1 MADTNSPPTFTS
13 GPGQDLDEVVQ
24 HLNLVELI
32 AILGQDVVSLI
43 DRLVDCEGK
52 IGILRQ
58 VAAGVL
64 RDRPEVLL
72 ARRDV
77 RKNIYDAMS
86 NEKLAELAERLGV
99 PNVRLIR
106 TLDPTKDDRI
116 CETFLGFFGIDT
128 RGPTFFSIEP
138 ERQRVRPE
146 FGLFTH
152 QRIVVDRV
160 CEAIRGGHGRVVL
173 HMPTGT
179 GKTRTAMHIVSRVLT
194 EHEPAVVVWL
204 AASAELLD
212 QAADAFQGAWSRLGN
227 RPIDIARFWGD
238 YAPDI
243 SAISDGLIIA
253 GLQKMRAWK
262 TRAPISVLRMARS
275 VKLVVVDEAHQ
286 AIAPTYRGVIETL
299 AETGANNALV
309 GLTATPGRTWSNIAA
324 DERLSEFFNGRKVM
338 LEVEGWDN
346 PISFLTER
354 GYLAK
359 TTFRRLEVNTDSTLG
374 PWLKKSDTD
383 NDYEP
388 KVLEAIGGQED
399 RNVLIVNEIRRL
411 VNEDGHRR
419 LILFSASVRH
429 SEILASAL
437 TAIGL
442 DARVITASTGMAAR
456 TRAIKAFRQPSSAPM
471 VLCNFGVLTT
481 GFDAPNTSA
490 AVIAR
495 PTKSLVLFSQ
505 MAGRATRGPKAGGN
519 KTCTV
524 STVVDIDLPGFG
536 DMAEA
541 FTNWEDVWDARP

>member
-1 MADTNSPPTFTS
+1 MADTKSPPNFIS
-13 GPGQDLDEVVQ
+13 GPGQNLDEVIQ
-24 HLNLVELI
+24 HLSPVEL
-32 AILGQDVVSLI
+32 ATILGEDVVSLI
-43 DRLVDCEGK
+43 NRLIDPEEN
-52 IGILRQ
+52 IAILRQ
-58 VAAGVL
+58 VATGVL

-77 RKNIYDAMS
+77 RRIVYDAMS
-86 NEKLAELAERLGV
+86 DEKLTEFADRLGI

-106 TLDPTKDDRI
+106 TLDPTEDDRI

-128 RGPTFFSIEP
+128 RDPVFFSVEP
-138 ERQRVRPE
+138 ERQCVRPE
-146 FGLFTH
+146 FGLFPH
-152 QRIVVDRV
+152 QRRAADRV
-160 CEAIRGGHGRVVL
+160 CDAIGGGHGRVVL
-173 HMPTGT
+173 HMPTGA
-179 GKTRTAMHIVSRVLT
+179 GKTRTAMHIVSRVMT
-194 EHEPAVVVWL
+194 EHEPAVIVWL

-227 RPIDIARFWGD
+227 RPVDIVRFWGD

-253 GLQKMRAWK
+253 GLQKMHAWK
-262 TRAPISVLRMARS
+262 ARNPIGVLRIARS

-286 AIAPTYRGVIETL
+286 AIAPTYREVIETL
-299 AETGANNALV
+299 AETGVNDALL
-309 GLTATPGRTWSNIAA
+309 GLTATPGRTWSDISA
-324 DERLSEFFNGRKVM
+324 DERLSEFFHGRKVM
-338 LEVEGWDN
+338 LEVGGWDN
-346 PISFLTER
+346 PVSFLMEQ

-359 TTFRRLEVNTDSTLG
+359 TTFRRLEVDTTPELR
-374 PWLKKSDTD
+374 PWLKKAATD

-388 KVLEAIGGQED
+388 KVLEALAGQED

-411 VNEDGHRR
+411 INEENHRR
-419 LILFSASVRH
+419 LILFAASVRH
-429 SEILASAL
+429 AEILASAL
-437 TAIGL
+437 TAIRI
-442 DARVITASTGMAAR
+442 DAHVITASTGMAAR
-456 TRAIKAFRQPSSAPM
+456 TRAIRAFRRPSPYPM

-519 KTCTV
+519 RTCTI

-541 FTNWEDVWDARP
+541 FANWEDVWDAHP